1 MKIGFIGCGSIAHFH
16 ADVLN
21 TLDVN
26 LIAVSARENS
36 NNIDQFCEKYRIKKQ
51 YHDWRIMVEKENL
64 DALWVVANW
73 DQMGELL
80 LPLIETGL
88 PLFLEKPI
96 ALSSELIKKAIEKH
110 QKTKQYIQVG
120 FNRRFYP
127 FVEEIRS
134 IIQKRTLR
142 SVLVEIPE
150 STDLNNHN
158 FASNLWMIN
167 SSHVL
172 DLLNY
177 LVGTLEIKYVSRPR
191 TDTNKI
197 LTSYNALLETN
208 QGIPVHLSAEW
219 NTANN
224 FGITIILDSQRIT
237 LKPLEIATIYDGFD
251 VVEPTSD
258 LPVRQYKPKKILEYF
273 CVGKYKPGFY
283 EQADYFINTLKNYT
297 YTDEVKSAT
306 LKSSYEI
313 TRLIERILH
322 K

>member
-1 MKIGFIGCGSIAHFH
+1 MNIGFIGCGNIAHFH
-16 ADVLN
+16 ADVLKA
-21 TLDVN
+21 LGVSI
-26 LIAVSARENS
+26 IAVSAREHS
-36 NNIDQFCEKYRIKKQ
+36 PNIGLFSEKYVIRKQ
-51 YHDWRIMVEKENL
+51 YTRWQEMLENESL
-64 DALWVVANW
+64 DALWVVATWNK
-73 DQMGELL
+73 MEEMLI
-80 LPLIETGL
+80 PLIETGL

-96 ALSSELIKKAIEKH
+96 ALSSSIIKKAIAVHKRT
-110 QKTKQYIQVG
+110 QQYIQIG

-127 FVEEIRS
+127 FMGEIKT
-134 IIQKRTLR
+134 ILEKGELR

-150 STDLNNHN
+150 SIDLNNHD
-158 FASNLWMIN
+158 FAKNLWMIN
-167 SSHVL
+167 SSHIL
-172 DLLNY
+172 DLLMY
-177 LVGTLEIKYVSRPR
+177 FVGTLEIKYACPSIKGN
-191 TDTNKI
+191 NKI
-197 LTSYNALLETN
+197 LSSYNALLETN
-208 QGIPVHLSAEW
+208 QSIPVHLSAEW

-224 FGITIILDSQRIT
+224 FGITFFIDNQRIT
-237 LKPLEIATIYDGFD
+237 LKPLEIATIYDGVD

-273 CVGKYKPGFY
+273 CVGKHKPGFY